1 MTIQIPDDLARGLQG
16 IATAQRKSV
25 EEVAVEGLRQVF
37 GRAASPEAVL
47 RSLRAL
53 PRPSAAVVDD
63 LEASLISARLH
74 VRDIGDFGVP

>member
-37 GRAASPEAVL
+37 GRAGSPEAVL

-74 VRDIGDFGVP
+74 VRDNGDFGVP